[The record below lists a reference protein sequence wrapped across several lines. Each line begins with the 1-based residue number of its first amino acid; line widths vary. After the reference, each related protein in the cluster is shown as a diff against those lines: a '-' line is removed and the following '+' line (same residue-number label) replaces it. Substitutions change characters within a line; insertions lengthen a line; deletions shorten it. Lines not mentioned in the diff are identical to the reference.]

1 MWTFITP
8 LPDFPGL
15 QAEWTPERPFFERA
29 YDAGEHG
36 FIRVR
41 VVPTI
46 VSAEMVANIPVMP
59 RQVAVVA
66 SASLVDDQ
74 GAVILINGRGIVRPS
89 YSFTEAVRPGVT
101 TEADFLLAVAGLLVD
116 ELVAFRAQADVL
128 WRLIPPPAEDAA
140 ASEDEPPEVGGA

>member
-1 MWTFITP
+1 MWTAITP
-8 LPDFPGL
+8 VPGFPGL
-15 QAEWTPERPFFERA
+15 VDAWTPELPFFERA

-41 VVPTI
+41 FVPTI
-46 VSAEMVANIPVMP
+46 VSAEMPANIPLMP

-89 YSFTEAVRPGVT
+89 YSFTETVRPGVT
-101 TEADFLLAVAGLLVD
+101 TEAEFLLTVAGLLTD
-116 ELVAFRAQADVL
+116 ELVSFRAQADAL
-128 WRLIPPPAEDAA
+128 SLLIPPPM
-140 ASEDEPPEVGGA
+140 PEVEPAEPGDVDQAA